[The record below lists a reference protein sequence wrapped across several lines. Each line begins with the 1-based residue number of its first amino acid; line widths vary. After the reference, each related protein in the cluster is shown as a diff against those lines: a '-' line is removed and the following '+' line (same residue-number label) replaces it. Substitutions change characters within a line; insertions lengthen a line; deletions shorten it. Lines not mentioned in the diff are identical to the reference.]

1 MTASAASQLL
11 VTLYCVSYIQ
21 WHNLA
26 YKTIQQF
33 NISSIVIY
41 YEDYTTRF
49 NQTLKKLTNFLELP
63 MVNPPKPFIAG
74 KTYENFFDRE
84 SIENAAYMTRYAA
97 IPETWELVRHYFER
111 GDDEGA
117 EDEDVEDDDDE
128 EEEDVEDEDVEEDDE
143 EEDVED
149 EDVEDAG
156 GDSESDAPAIIVGI
170 DAVERLTTDGSKDIP
185 QLTEVALLMSFPNSV
200 SAWFYDRAE
209 H

>member
-111 GDDEGA
+111 GDDEG
-117 EDEDVEDDDDE
+117 
-128 EEEDVEDEDVEEDDE
+128 VEDEDVEEDDE

-149 EDVEDAG
+149 EDVEDEG

-170 DAVERLTTDGSKDIP
+170 DAVERLTTDGLKDIP